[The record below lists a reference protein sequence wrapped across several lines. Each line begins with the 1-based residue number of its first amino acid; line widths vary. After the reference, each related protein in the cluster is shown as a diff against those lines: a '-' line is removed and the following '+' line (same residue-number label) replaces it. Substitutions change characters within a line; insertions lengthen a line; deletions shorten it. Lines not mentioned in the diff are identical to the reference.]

1 MPGMLAK
8 GRVYRFTYFANKWHV
23 TGGKV
28 EPHTRYV
35 TFNDTTKPY
44 ATIYK
49 YSGTMSVGQ
58 AMNLPYPLVF
68 TIDGKP
74 SDDKPGNT
82 DDYIFNAMGQGAVI
96 ISGDINAPSVITLGA
111 QSIDGNIGIRIK
123 SSTNYTGNSYTGP
136 YEVSIDLY
144 APTGVYGSSYCI
156 RTISNPSINGYDE
169 PDDIML
175 NNDSGGILHNITTY
189 GEANINGLYIPGPGI
204 DESTD
209 HDKISRGPNY
219 FGDKILTTENVTH
232 LKIISNKPN
241 DSTPATYETL
251 TYQDIQTIHNL
262 SNTSADDN
270 IVFGVY
276 EGDDTADR
284 LINLGFR
291 PAAVEVYKRNG
302 QFYSSATGESATYG
316 GLAID
321 GYPCVSTDR
330 LNITNPKKCI
340 EIVDN
345 GFMVNYTDSSTAGTT
360 NARTNLE
367 LSIYYFKAYRKATP
381 KKSMRETYSVCGT
394 TKRVVREAAKI
405 VPDSKK
411 PMNSFCLRPRAYNRA
426 PATAKADNMVTAVL

>member
-49 YSGTMSVGQ
+49 YSGTMSAGQ
-58 AMNLPYPLVF
+58 AMNLPYPLIF

-82 DDYIFNAMGQGAVI
+82 DDYIFNAMGQGTVI

-123 SSTNYTGNSYTGP
+123 SSTDNTGYSYTGP

-144 APTGVYGSSYCI
+144 APAGVYGSSYCI

-175 NNDSGGILHNITTY
+175 NNDSGGILYNITTY

-204 DESTD
+204 TEHTD
-209 HDKISRGPNY
+209 YDKITHAPDY
-219 FGDKILTTENVTH
+219 FGHKILTSENVTH

-276 EGDDTADR
+276 EGNGRESRT
-284 LINLGFR
+284 INLGFR
-291 PAAVEVYKRNG
+291 PAAVEVWSENG
-302 QFYSSATGESATYG
+302 EQSYTADSNANPYG
-316 GLAID
+316 GLAMD
-321 GYPCVSTDR
+321 GYPTAGVGRDGFST
-330 LNITNPKKCI
+330 IYSI
-340 EIVDN
+340 SIVDN
-345 GFMVNYTDSSTAGTT
+345 GFQVMHYNTRIDNVTCRSYTNLNGTT
-360 NARTNLE
+360 
-367 LSIYYFKAYRKATP
+367 YYFKAYRKVKFVDLITNSSA
-381 KKSMRETYSVCGT
+381 EGN
-394 TKRVVREAAKI
+394 I
-405 VPDSKK
+405 VDIGG
-411 PMNSFCLRPRAYNRA
+411 NE
-426 PATAKADNMVTAVL
+426 